1 MRIAGNTN
9 IGNTNGLSTSTVGVA
24 ALAYVP
30 IVQGGGQLRTDS
42 FERSSGN
49 NGQVVYTE
57 QKTIVRKKD
66 RKPDAEP
73 KVEQKPEQPV
83 TELKEKVVVQ
93 PEVKPQVNEPVTKVA
108 EVTPSENVVKPS
120 DVPPAGTTDPAV
132 LAQAPNPKTTILGK
146 ERTATIIIDLS
157 TNILYKYDK
166 NGNPEIAYRVAS
178 GKKSTPTEE
187 GIRLVTH
194 TETYPYKS
202 APAATKRRQNPQDYG
217 PKLIGLAIIDPKT
230 GAQRVNG
237 EFIHGNNNP
246 SSIGKYA
253 SKGCIRM
260 DNEVIKVLSQQVKRG
275 DVVIIKKY

>member
-9 IGNTNGLSTSTVGVA
+9 IGNTNGLSTSSVGVA

-66 RKPDAEP
+66 RKPDTEP
-73 KVEQKPEQPV
+73 KVEQKPEQPATKPV
-83 TELKEKVVVQ
+83 PPVDQSNVKAPVNNPIVEVEDDLPVQ
-93 PEVKPQVNEPVTKVA
+93 
-108 EVTPSENVVKPS
+108 NVVKPS

-275 DVVIIKKY
+275 DVVIIKRY

>member
-9 IGNTNGLSTSTVGVA
+9 IGNTNGLSTSSVGVA

-66 RKPDAEP
+66 RKPDTEP
-73 KVEQKPEQPV
+73 KVDQKPEQPATKPV
-83 TELKEKVVVQ
+83 PPVDQSNVKAPVNNPVVEVEDDLPVQ
-93 PEVKPQVNEPVTKVA
+93 
-108 EVTPSENVVKPS
+108 NVVKPS

-275 DVVIIKKY
+275 DVVIIKRY